1 MKTRM
6 ILIGLILFLWINSGL
21 AGAATLFDTRA
32 GDHNNF
38 TRIVFEFKN
47 FVQFIQPVIKKDG
60 KLSVVFP
67 NTTTL
72 LPDEIVY
79 RETSK
84 VDEIQ
89 LYQRDSH
96 LAVNIALSI
105 PNFEIKSYLLSNPE
119 RFVIDVYWMQTTPI
133 EKPLPPMIAVLEKA
147 AVFEKTEEVEDKER
161 GIEKTDEVEDKEQG
175 VEKTDAVESPE
186 PVVKKITGIVKGS
199 AIQPIEKVSIFSSS
213 YSFLQTFFLA
223 GLNLFTLVII
233 VLLCLILF
241 RQIRV
246 IDSAHLEYV
255 PEPRRAPD
263 DPITTIDEKIRQV
276 LGGMGSLEEWR

>member
-96 LAVNIALSI
+96 LAVNIALSV

-133 EKPLPPMIAVLEKA
+133 EKPLPPKIAFLEKA

-223 GLNLFTLVII
+223 GLNHFTLVII

>member
-47 FVQFIQPVIKKDG
+47 FVQFMEPVIKKDG
-60 KLSVVFP
+60 TLSVIFP

-72 LPDEIVY
+72 LPDQLVY

-96 LAVNIALSI
+96 LAANIALSV
-105 PNFEIKSYLLSNPE
+105 PDFKLKSYLLSNPE

-133 EKPLPPMIAVLEKA
+133 ERALPPKIAVLEKT
-147 AVFEKTEEVEDKER
+147 AVFENNEEVERKEP
-161 GIEKTDEVEDKEQG
+161 GIEKTHEIERNDPGIKN
-175 VEKTDAVESPE
+175 
-186 PVVKKITGIVKGS
+186 ITGIVKGS
-199 AIQPIEKVSIFSSS
+199 AIQPIEKASIFSSS

-276 LGGMGSLEEWR
+276 LGGMGSLEGWR

>member
-60 KLSVVFP
+60 TLSMVFP

-96 LAVNIALSI
+96 LAVNIALSV

-133 EKPLPPMIAVLEKA
+133 EKPLPPKIAVLEKA

-255 PEPRRAPD
+255 PEPKRAPD

>member
-6 ILIGLILFLWINSGL
+6 ILIGLILFLWINGNL
-21 AGAATLFDTRA
+21 AGAATLYDTRA

-38 TRIVFEFKN
+38 TRIVFEFEN

-72 LPDEIVY
+72 LPDQIVY

-96 LAVNIALSI
+96 LAVNIALSV
-105 PNFEIKSYLLSNPE
+105 PNFEVKSYLLSNPE

-133 EKPLPPMIAVLEKA
+133 EKPFPPKIAVLEKT
-147 AVFEKTEEVEDKER
+147 AVFENNEEVERKEP
-161 GIEKTDEVEDKEQG
+161 GIEKTDE
-175 VEKTDAVESPE
+175 VESPE
-186 PVVKKITGIVKGS
+186 PVVKKNTGIVKGS
-199 AIQPIEKVSIFSSS
+199 AIQPIERASIFSSS

-255 PEPRRAPD
+255 PEPRRAPE

-276 LGGMGSLEEWR
+276 MRGMGSLEEWR

>member
-96 LAVNIALSI
+96 LAVNIALSV

-133 EKPLPPMIAVLEKA
+133 EKPLPPKIAVLEKA

>member
-1 MKTRM
+1 M
-6 ILIGLILFLWINSGL
+6 ILIGLILYLWIGGGL
-21 AGAATLFDTRA
+21 AGAATLYDTRA

-38 TRIVFEFKN
+38 TRIVFEFEN
-47 FVQFIQPVIKKDG
+47 FVQFMEPVIKKDG

-67 NTTTL
+67 NATTL
-72 LPDEIVY
+72 LPDQIVY

-89 LYQRDSH
+89 LYQRDAH
-96 LAVNIALSI
+96 LAANITLSF
-105 PNFEIKSYLLSNPE
+105 PDFKIKSYLLSNPE
-119 RFVIDVYWMQTTPI
+119 RFVIDVYWMQATPI
-133 EKPLPPMIAVLEKA
+133 EKVHSPKTAVLEKT
-147 AVFEKTEEVEDKER
+147 AVFEITEEVERKER
-161 GIEKTDEVEDKEQG
+161 EIEKTHEVERKGPGIKD
-175 VEKTDAVESPE
+175 
-186 PVVKKITGIVKGS
+186 ITGIVKGS
-199 AIQPIEKVSIFSSS
+199 AIQPVERASIFSSS

-255 PEPRRAPD
+255 PDPRRAPD
-263 DPITTIDEKIRQV
+263 DPINMIDQKIKQV
-276 LGGMGSLEEWR
+276 LRGMGGLQEWR

>member
-6 ILIGLILFLWINSGL
+6 ILCSLILCLWINVGL
-21 AGAATLFDTRA
+21 AGAATLYGTRA

-38 TRIVFEFKN
+38 TRIVFEFEN
-47 FVQFIQPVIKKDG
+47 FIQFMQPVIKKDG

-67 NTTTL
+67 NTTTN
-72 LPDEIVY
+72 LPNHIAY
-79 RETSK
+79 RETNR
-84 VDEIQ
+84 VEEIQ
-89 LYQRDSH
+89 LYQRNSH
-96 LAVNIALSI
+96 LAANIALSI
-105 PNFEIKSYLLSNPE
+105 PDFKVKSYFLSNPE

-133 EKPLPPMIAVLEKA
+133 VKAPPPKIAVLEKA
-147 AVFEKTEEVEDKER
+147 EEVEHKQPGMER
-161 GIEKTDEVEDKEQG
+161 TDEDERFK
-175 VEKTDAVESPE
+175 

-199 AIQPIEKVSIFSSS
+199 AIQPIEKASIFSSS

-233 VLLCLILF
+233 VLLCLILS

-255 PEPRRAPD
+255 PEPRRVPE
-263 DPITTIDEKIRQV
+263 DPITTIDKRIKQV
-276 LGGMGSLEEWR
+276 LGGMVRLEEWR

>member
-6 ILIGLILFLWINSGL
+6 ILIGLILFLWINGNL
-21 AGAATLFDTRA
+21 AGATTLYDTRA

-38 TRIVFEFKN
+38 TRIVFEFEN
-47 FVQFIQPVIKKDG
+47 FVQFMEPVIKKDG

-72 LPDEIVY
+72 LPNQIVY

-96 LAVNIALSI
+96 LAANIALSF
-105 PNFEIKSYLLSNPE
+105 PDFKIKSYLLSNPE

-133 EKPLPPMIAVLEKA
+133 ERANPPKIAVLEKA
-147 AVFEKTEEVEDKER
+147 AVYEMTKEIARNER
-161 GIEKTDEVEDKEQG
+161 GIEKTQEVERNDPGIK
-175 VEKTDAVESPE
+175 D
-186 PVVKKITGIVKGS
+186 ITGIVKGS
-199 AIQPIEKVSIFSSS
+199 AIQPIEKASIFSSS

-255 PEPRRAPD
+255 PEPKRAPE

-276 LGGMGSLEEWR
+276 MRGMGSLEEWR